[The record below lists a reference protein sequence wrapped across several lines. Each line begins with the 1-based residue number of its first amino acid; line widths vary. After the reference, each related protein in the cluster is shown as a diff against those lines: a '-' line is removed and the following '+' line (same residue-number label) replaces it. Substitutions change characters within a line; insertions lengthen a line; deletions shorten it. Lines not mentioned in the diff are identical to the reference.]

1 MVPTSSRPAVL
12 NLLHGSHQGVK
23 KHKAKY
29 RNSVWWLGIAEATES
44 MVAQCKQ
51 CASTRMNPAELLI
64 PTPLLGHRWDVLGM
78 NRFHSKKLMLVVG
91 YYSHFPEV
99 ITLPPSRTS
108 AVVETLKSIFVRNGI
123 PEVVR
128 SDNKPPSQE
137 LKRFSKFCRF
147 TLVTSSPHFPQ
158 SNGEVE

>member
-1 MVPTSSRPAVL
+1 MGCS
-12 NLLHGSHQGVK
+12 G
-23 KHKAKY
+23 Y
-29 RNSVWWLGIAEATES
+29 ES
-44 MVAQCKQ
+44 LPQQKQ
-51 CASTRMNPAELLI
+51 
-64 PTPLLGHRWDVLGM
+64 
-78 NRFHSKKLMLVVG
+78 MLVVD

-137 LKRFSKFCRF
+137 LKRFSNFCRF